1 MLDINSECEMKLTA
15 LRIRHTVRLFPLD
28 NLPKFTQ
35 GLIMKNLKFTPIL
48 LIFAALMLTACGS
61 DQQDEAATAPAAGP
75 ASEPAAKPAA
85 PAAAE
90 PVDADDSSDSDDSDD
105 SDDSGAAENQE
116 EPGDDK
122 FAAAIADFRASETV
136 GPFFDNSYGYA
147 VFPTIGKGGLIIG
160 GAYGKGR
167 VYVNDVMTGTSSLTQ
182 ASIGLQ
188 AGGQAFTQVIFFETQ
203 AAYDDFTRGNF
214 EFDAKAEAIAITAG
228 ASAQT
233 STVGNTAGAGTGEA
247 GAGSQAGAEYK
258 KGMAIFTYAKGGLM
272 AGAAIGGQ
280 KFKFEAAE

>member
-1 MLDINSECEMKLTA
+1 M
-15 LRIRHTVRLFPLD
+15 
-28 NLPKFTQ
+28 
-35 GLIMKNLKFTPIL
+35 IMKNLKFTPIL
-48 LIFAALMLTACGS
+48 LIVAALMLTACGS
-61 DQQDEAATAPAAGP
+61 DKQDEAATAPAAEP
-75 ASEPAAKPAA
+75 ASEPAAEPA
-85 PAAAE
+85 AAAE
-90 PVDADDSSDSDDSDD
+90 PADSDDSSDSDDSG
-105 SDDSGAAENQE
+105 DSGAADNQE
-116 EPGDDK
+116 EPSDDK
-122 FAAAIADFRASETV
+122 YAAAIADFRASETV
-136 GPFFDNSYGYA
+136 GPFFNSSYGYA

-167 VYVNDVMTGTSSLTQ
+167 VYVNDVMTGTTSLTQ

-188 AGGQAFTQVIFFETQ
+188 AGGQAFTQIIFFETQ

-233 STVGNTAGAGTGEA
+233 STVGNTAGAGSGEA